1 MPEAKNTCTSPGQ
14 PFPFSCL
21 HRFTPQKPSLLNRGS
36 SRRGCAAPRPHV
48 GTGLVQGGPIRDEH
62 PPPPCWHRTPSEC
75 GGLTREVMKS
85 SLVSMSGVRRHA
97 RNLREVLDWRS
108 CRTPGERQTGL
119 SVCTEPRTAPNG
131 ICVGLYQRPQCVQ
144 VRALSTMSLW
154 PQALERDYDFGLKG
168 LLKHLLSRDQL
179 GHQ

>member
-36 SRRGCAAPRPHV
+36 SRRGCAAPCPHV
-48 GTGLVQGGPIRDEH
+48 GTGLVQGGPVRDER

-75 GGLTREVMKS
+75 EGLTREVMKS

-119 SVCTEPRTAPNG
+119 S
-131 ICVGLYQRPQCVQ
+131 ILH
-144 VRALSTMSLW
+144 RAMDGT
-154 PQALERDYDFGLKG
+154 ERDLRGALPTSSVGSGQSIKLYFPMATSIGKR
-168 LLKHLLSRDQL
+168 S
-179 GHQ
+179 